1 MTRKTTKGSKAPPRK
16 SKRLSLSKKT
26 LKDLNVPA
34 TGPQGGMGIKVPLSH
49 CTTCPASCRR
59 RP

>member
-1 MTRKTTKGSKAPPRK
+1 MTRKTTKGPKTPRRN

-26 LKDLNVPA
+26 LKDLNVSA
-34 TGPQGGMGIKVPLSH
+34 TGPEGGMGIKIPLSH

>member
-1 MTRKTTKGSKAPPRK
+1 MTRKTTKTKAPARK

-26 LKDLNVPA
+26 LKDLSTPDS
-34 TGPQGGMGIKVPLSH
+34 GPQGGMGIRIPVTH

>member
-1 MTRKTTKGSKAPPRK
+1 MTSKTTKGSKALPRK

-26 LKDLNVPA
+26 LKDLNVSG